1 MYFFNLKTCEILV
14 PVLFCLF
21 KPNLKAVEAWWEVSN
36 FISFFLS
43 ISVVRHGAYFVVFF
57 SCCSFIAFCYLCVER
72 KVLMFAIF
80 TFEAPEGCFHFFIL
94 LLLLSFSL
102 LLCE

>member
-36 FISFFLS
+36 FIYFFLS

-57 SCCSFIAFCYLCVER
+57 HAV
-72 KVLMFAIF
+72 A
-80 TFEAPEGCFHFFIL
+80 L
-94 LLLLSFSL
+94 LLFVI
-102 LLCE
+102 CV